1 MGRFWQPSRRP
12 ICGALTWLLAASQAC
27 CGRPWSRPDATAEP
41 SAHHHA
47 RNLQATDNLST
58 LVARV
63 GATRGRQR
71 AEERSAPSSVL
82 Y

>member
-1 MGRFWQPSRRP
+1 
-12 ICGALTWLLAASQAC
+12 
-27 CGRPWSRPDATAEP
+27 
-41 SAHHHA
+41 
-47 RNLQATDNLST
+47 